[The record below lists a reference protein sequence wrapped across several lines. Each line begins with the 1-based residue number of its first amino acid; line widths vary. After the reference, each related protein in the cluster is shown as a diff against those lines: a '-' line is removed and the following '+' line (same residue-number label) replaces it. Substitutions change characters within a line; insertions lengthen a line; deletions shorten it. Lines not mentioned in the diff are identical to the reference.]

1 MNGPTE
7 DSGGRDDGASPAPPP
22 PSARVRLEVAFLDDD
37 QAVPAPGPEAAL
49 DERTCLT
56 VLVVA
61 AEADLRRY
69 VRECLRE
76 RTDLRLVEAA
86 TVAAAVSVAES
97 DSPAL
102 LVVDDAESD
111 VLVRLSHLRAVVI
124 VDDVP
129 HGVQAPGTHHR
140 MLARPF
146 TADGLITE
154 VTTQLK

>member
-1 MNGPTE
+1 MNAPAE
-7 DSGGRDDGASPAPPP
+7 DSGGSEDGVSPAPLP

-37 QAVPAPGPEAAL
+37 QAVPAPGPAAAL

-86 TVAAAVSVAES
+86 TVSAAVTLAEY

-102 LVVDDAESD
+102 LVVDDGESD

-129 HGVQAPGTHHR
+129 HGAQASGTHHR

-146 TADGLITE
+146 TADRLITE
-154 VTTQLK
+154 VTTLLK